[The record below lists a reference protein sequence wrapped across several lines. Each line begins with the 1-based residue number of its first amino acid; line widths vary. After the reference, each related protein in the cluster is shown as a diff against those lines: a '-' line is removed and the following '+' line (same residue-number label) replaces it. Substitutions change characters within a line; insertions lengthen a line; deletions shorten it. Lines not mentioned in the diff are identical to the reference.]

1 MARNLQLALA
11 LVAKDGAS
19 KTLRQTMQ
27 GIQAQTKSNQKVD
40 DDLAKS
46 RQQNSTT
53 AIRASRSLQDEYRR
67 ASSARST
74 LGIRSERDIQREIQQ
89 TMAAYNRLTRTGMLS
104 ANEQS
109 RAFRSM
115 SERVRTLRTEL
126 NGVSNTM
133 TRFQGMKP
141 IASFAGA
148 VAGGVLAA
156 GAVASQPVTKQM
168 DYQQRLAMMAN
179 TAFADKGLE
188 SRRTGMK
195 EMDSLIRRSVR
206 EGGGTKES
214 AGAALDAM
222 LASGTV
228 DMKSADTLLPLLQ
241 KYSTATGASTED
253 LAQIAIRLK
262 QTFDIKDEDIGK
274 ALNMAIASGQAGGF
288 ELNDMARWLPTQLA
302 GASNIG
308 MKGLD
313 DLAVLLSLNQA
324 SVITA
329 GTKDE
334 AGNNVVNLLGKITSK
349 DASTA
354 ASKIIIDGKGIDL
367 PGSLAHNQGKGING
381 LDAFVG
387 IIDKIVANN
396 PAYKKLDAQL
406 QNTKGSD
413 RRGIMESQA
422 RILEGSAVGEM
433 VADRQALLALIAYRS
448 NRQYAKEVKD
458 TANAQRT
465 KVAGETAGDINFSLV
480 SEQAGYKT
488 SQLKN
493 EQEFSEM
500 DSVAPLSNVLG
511 DVSDKLVKYAQEYPE
526 LTTAISGATTAIKAM
541 TAAAVTF
548 AGINM
553 LTGGGIK
560 MPGKS
565 VLGKLWQGIR
575 NGTSKLFGG
584 GGASVLA
591 EGASTA
597 SGSTAAT
604 KGFSWASKAGGKILG
619 KIAAPVALLQGAQDA
634 PLVHI
639 ERGDT
644 QARER
649 LQQDNYTSGTE
660 RMLDAARAR
669 PGLLDVV
676 DEIKSWWSPPTT
688 IGQTATAPLNPAT
701 TGVPSYLLPQK
712 EKPQPINITT
722 KVMLDERQIAEAV
735 NEYNGEQFARG
746 STGGPQ

>member
-1 MARNLQLALA
+1 MARNLQLALS

-19 KTLRQTMQ
+19 KALRQTMQ
-27 GIQAQTKSNQKVD
+27 GIQAQTKANQKTD
-40 DDLAKS
+40 SELAKS
-46 RQQNSTT
+46 QQQNTTT

-74 LGIRSERDIQREIQQ
+74 LGIRSEREIRREIQQ
-89 TMAAYNRLTRTGMLS
+89 TMAAYSHLTRTGTLS

-126 NGVSNTM
+126 KGVSNTM
-133 TRFQGMKP
+133 TRLQGMKP

-148 VAGGVLAA
+148 VAGGAVAA
-156 GAVASQPVTKQM
+156 GAVVSQPVTKQM

-179 TAFADKGLE
+179 TAFADEGLE

-228 DMKSADTLLPLLQ
+228 NMKSADTLLPLLQ
-241 KYSTATGASTED
+241 KYSTSTGASTED

-349 DASTA
+349 DAATA
-354 ASKIIIDGKGIDL
+354 ASKISIDGKGIDL

-406 QNTKGSD
+406 QNAKGSE

-465 KVAGETAGDINFSLV
+465 KNAGETAGDINFALV

-493 EQEFSEM
+493 EREFSEM
-500 DSVAPLSNVLG
+500 DSVAPLSNALG
-511 DVSDKLVKYAQEYPE
+511 DISDKLIKYAQEYPE

-541 TAAAVTF
+541 TAAAVAF
-548 AGINM
+548 AGINL

-560 MPGKS
+560 IPGRGGTGGITPPS
-565 VLGKLWQGIR
+565 GSTMGKLW
-575 NGTSKLFGG
+575 NGLT
-584 GGASVLA
+584 
-591 EGASTA
+591 
-597 SGSTAAT
+597 GST
-604 KGFSWASKAGGKILG
+604 GRILG
-619 KIAAPVALLQGAQDA
+619 KVAAPLALYQGMQDA
-634 PLVHI
+634 PLIHV
-639 ERGDT
+639 ERGDAD
-644 QARER
+644 ARAR
-649 LQQDNYTSGTE
+649 LKEGNYSSSE
-660 RMLDAARAR
+660 ARMLDAVKAR
-669 PGLLDVV
+669 PGLLDAV
-676 DEIKSWWSPPTT
+676 DEIAGGIKSWWSPPTT

-712 EKPQPINITT
+712 EKPQPINITS
-722 KVMLDERQIAEAV
+722 KLMLDGREIASVV